1 MAFLISY
8 NTLLL
13 RNLTRFLFF
22 LYFIPLSFAQNV
34 YQGEINFNYNGTV
47 NGSFTS
53 ISGDS
58 LITGL
63 SINQV
68 VNDTAL
74 VIMAS
79 ITQQDE
85 NEFDLFLAVLRDT
98 TYPIQPRSWS
108 IPGEGDQ
115 NNPLSLESIIVF
127 MPELDSS
134 FVENIF
140 DFFSDTSESQNPN
153 ELISSIFSS
162 FSNNLYLGLEGDLE
176 VSTATDTTLIGAFN
190 TVMLKPAFYFPPHTI
205 SIANGTFNLENLEAP
220 ILKSYYSSTSTI
232 PNISFLP
239 PFPNPFNPRT
249 KITFFINNSIE
260 DALVKIYNSSG
271 QQVNTLHCGLLS
283 SGSHTFYWEPK
294 KQLATGIY
302 FFVIQEPYSIQSQK
316 LLYLK

>member
-1 MAFLISY
+1 MAFLILY

-13 RNLTRFLFF
+13 RNFIRISFF
-22 LYFIPLSFAQNV
+22 LYIISLSFAQNV
-34 YQGEINFNYNGTV
+34 YQGEINFNYSGTI

-58 LITGL
+58 LTTGL
-63 SINQV
+63 TINQV

-74 VIMAS
+74 VITAS
-79 ITQQDE
+79 LAQQDE

-98 TYPIQPRSWS
+98 TYPVQPRSWS

-127 MPELDSS
+127 MPGLDSS

-140 DFFSDTSESQNPN
+140 DFFSDTSGSQNPD
-153 ELISSIFSS
+153 ELIDNIFSS

-176 VSTATDTTLIGAFN
+176 VSTATETTLIGTFN

-205 SIANGTFNLENLEAP
+205 SIANGNFNLERLEDP
-220 ILKSYYSSTSTI
+220 ILESYDSSTSTI
-232 PNISFLP
+232 PSIFLLP
-239 PFPNPFNPRT
+239 PFPNPFNPKT
-249 KITFFINNSIE
+249 KITFLINNSIE
-260 DALVKIYNSSG
+260 NALIEIYNSSG
-271 QQVNTLHCGLLS
+271 QQVKTLHCGLLS

-294 KQLATGIY
+294 DNLASGIY
-302 FFVIQEPYSIQSQK
+302 FFVIQEPYSTQSQK

>member
-1 MAFLISY
+1 MAFLIL
-8 NTLLL
+8 NDTLLL
-13 RNLTRFLFF
+13 RNFIRFSFF
-22 LYFIPLSFAQNV
+22 LYIIPLSFAQNV
-34 YQGEINFNYNGTV
+34 YQGEISFNYSGTV

-63 SINQV
+63 TINQV

-115 NNPLSLESIIVF
+115 NSPLSLESIIVF

-134 FVENIF
+134 FVDNIF
-140 DFFSDTSESQNPN
+140 AFFSDTSGSQNPS
-153 ELISSIFSS
+153 ELFDNIFSS
-162 FSNNLYLGLEGDLE
+162 FSDDLYLGLEGDLE
-176 VSTATDTTLIGAFN
+176 VSTATDTTLIGTFN

-205 SIANGTFNLENLEAP
+205 SINYGSFNLENLEAP
-220 ILKSYYSSTSTI
+220 ILKSYYSPTPNI
-232 PNISFLP
+232 PNISLFP
-239 PFPNPFNPRT
+239 PFPNPFNPIT

-260 DALVKIYNSSG
+260 DALIEIYNLSG
-271 QQVNTLHCGLLS
+271 QKVNTLHCGLLS

-294 KQLATGIY
+294 NSLASGIY
-302 FFVIQEPYSIQSQK
+302 FFIIQEPYSTHSQK

>member
-1 MAFLISY
+1 MAFLIPY

-34 YQGEINFNYNGTV
+34 YQGEINFNYSGTV
-47 NGSFTS
+47 DGSFTS

-63 SINQV
+63 TINQI

-98 TYPIQPRSWS
+98 TYPIQPRSWN

-134 FVENIF
+134 FAENIF
-140 DFFSDTSESQNPN
+140 DFFSDTSGSQNPE
-153 ELISSIFSS
+153 ELIDNIFSS

-176 VSTATDTTLIGAFN
+176 VSTATDTTLIGTFN
-190 TVMLKPAFYFPPHTI
+190 TVMLKPAFYFPPHTL
-205 SIANGTFNLENLEAP
+205 SINNGTFNLENLEAP

-232 PNISFLP
+232 PNISLFP

-283 SGSHTFYWEPK
+283 SGSHIFYWEPK
-294 KQLATGIY
+294 KKLATGIY

>member
-1 MAFLISY
+1 MAFLILY

-34 YQGEINFNYNGTV
+34 YQGEINFNYSGTV
-47 NGSFTS
+47 DGSFTS

-63 SINQV
+63 TINQV

-115 NNPLSLESIIVF
+115 NNPLSLQSIIVF

-140 DFFSDTSESQNPN
+140 DFFSDTSWNQNPD
-153 ELISSIFSS
+153 ELIDNIFSS
-162 FSNNLYLGLEGDLE
+162 FSNNLYLGLEGELE
-176 VSTATDTTLIGAFN
+176 VSTATDTALIGAFN

-232 PNISFLP
+232 PNISLLP

-260 DALVKIYNSSG
+260 DALVKIYNSNG
-271 QQVNTLHCGLLS
+271 QQINTLHCGLLL

-294 KQLATGIY
+294 KKLATGIY
-302 FFVIQEPYSIQSQK
+302 FFVIQEPNSIQSQK

>member
-22 LYFIPLSFAQNV
+22 FYFIPLSFAQNV

-134 FVENIF
+134 FAENIF
-140 DFFSDTSESQNPN
+140 DFFSDTSGSQNPD
-153 ELISSIFSS
+153 ELIDNIFELTS
-162 FSNNLYLGLEGDLE
+162 F
-176 VSTATDTTLIGAFN
+176 V
-190 TVMLKPAFYFPPHTI
+190 PA
-205 SIANGTFNLENLEAP
+205 
-220 ILKSYYSSTSTI
+220 
-232 PNISFLP
+232 
-239 PFPNPFNPRT
+239 
-249 KITFFINNSIE
+249 
-260 DALVKIYNSSG
+260 
-271 QQVNTLHCGLLS
+271 
-283 SGSHTFYWEPK
+283 
-294 KQLATGIY
+294 
-302 FFVIQEPYSIQSQK
+302 
-316 LLYLK
+316 

>member
-1 MAFLISY
+1 MAFLNFNYMPFLKKI
-8 NTLLL
+8 NT
-13 RNLTRFLFF
+13 TAFFIYLFSTS
-22 LYFIPLSFAQNV
+22 IAQNV
-34 YQGEINFNYNGTV
+34 YQGEISFNYNGV
-47 NGSFTS
+47 VDGSFTS

-63 SINQV
+63 AINQV

-98 TYPIQPRSWS
+98 TYPIQPRSWN

-134 FVENIF
+134 FAENIF
-140 DFFSDTSESQNPN
+140 DFFSDTSGSQNPD
-153 ELISSIFSS
+153 ELIDNIFSS

-176 VSTATDTTLIGAFN
+176 VSMATDTTLIGAFN

-232 PNISFLP
+232 PNISLLP

-249 KITFFINNSIE
+249 KITFFINNSIKDGLIE
-260 DALVKIYNSSG
+260 IYNSSG
-271 QQVNTLHCGLLS
+271 QQVKTLHCGLLL

-294 KQLATGIY
+294 NNLASGIY
-302 FFVIQEPYSIQSQK
+302 FFVIQEPYSTQSQK